1 MRITALLRRR
11 QARLL
16 WLGQVASVTGDRLYG
31 VALIWITLRLTG
43 SPAAVGLVALA
54 NTLPFLAASLVSGA
68 VVDRR
73 DGLRL
78 ARMVDISRVLLVG
91 AIPFVYLTGHLNVV
105 ALAVIAAA
113 LSGLEAFFLPALQAN
128 LPRLVGPESLTPMVS
143 LLDSTDRL
151 GRVLGPGAIGL
162 LVAVPEIHLFT
173 IDAVSFVVSAVCIT
187 VLLKHAAAAAA
198 PGRTATESRTAQ
210 LTAGWREI
218 WRRPLLRR
226 TVALRC
232 ACNLAWPA
240 YTLGVPFLVA
250 DRYHGGIG
258 AYGLVLG
265 AFGAGN
271 LLGTSFTARIKESSL
286 VRWCS
291 IAWAFAGLG
300 FLALALAPQY
310 WLFVLFNIA
319 LGVCTPL
326 ANVTIDAYIAHT
338 LAPQILARTYTAQ
351 RFLVVGA
358 GAAALPA
365 AASLINHAGP
375 AVTLAI
381 AAAAITAA
389 AITALLLQ
397 PRHPALHI
405 HVHHRPRTKGTVR
418 ANHARKRTNMPRT
431 ANATANDSAFGRAR
445 FGRGELGFV
454 RLWGVIQVVDY
465 DPTWPRRFEQLRW
478 EYADAL
484 AAAGVPVVAIEH
496 VGSTSVPGLAAKP
509 VIDCDIVVAEQDVP
523 AASETLVHLGFTP
536 LGELGIPLRWAF
548 KEPGRLA
555 GTNTYVVV
563 DGCLSLRN
571 HLAVRDILR
580 SDPVLRE
587 EYAAVKRRVGAA
599 AGDIDEYGR
608 GKNAIVQRILAA
620 AELTED
626 ERASIDAIQVP
637 SRDEVPR

>member
-11 QARLL
+11 QPRLL

-54 NTLPFLAASLVSGA
+54 NTLPFLATSLVSGA

-73 DGLRL
+73 DRLRL

-105 ALAVIAAA
+105 ALVVIAAA
-113 LSGLEAFFLPALQAN
+113 LSGLEAFFLPALQAS
-128 LPRLVGPESLTPMVS
+128 LPRLIGPESLTSMVS

-187 VLLKHAAAAAA
+187 VLLKHAAPAAA
-198 PGRTATESRTAQ
+198 PGRTATESRTAL

-232 ACNLAWPA
+232 VCNLAWPA
-240 YTLGVPFLVA
+240 YSLGVPFLVA

-381 AAAAITAA
+381 AAAAITTA

-397 PRHPALHI
+397 PRPSTAHPRASPATNEG
-405 HVHHRPRTKGTVR
+405 HRPST
-418 ANHARKRTNMPRT
+418 ARKRTNMPLIV
-431 ANATANDSAFGRAR
+431 RAPAD
-445 FGRGELGFV
+445 V
-454 RLWGVIQVVDY
+454 R
-465 DPTWPRRFEQLRW
+465 
-478 EYADAL
+478 A
-484 AAAGVPVVAIEH
+484 H
-496 VGSTSVPGLAAKP
+496 
-509 VIDCDIVVAEQDVP
+509 C
-523 AASETLVHLGFTP
+523 
-536 LGELGIPLRWAF
+536 
-548 KEPGRLA
+548 
-555 GTNTYVVV
+555 N
-563 DGCLSLRN
+563 
-571 HLAVRDILR
+571 
-580 SDPVLRE
+580 
-587 EYAAVKRRVGAA
+587 
-599 AGDIDEYGR
+599 
-608 GKNAIVQRILAA
+608 
-620 AELTED
+620 
-626 ERASIDAIQVP
+626 
-637 SRDEVPR
+637 SRDQGNR